1 MKLTFQEIRIIAIG
15 PCIANI
21 KLVLLG
27 YNIKLVLLGYNIKLV
42 LLGYNIKLVLLGYN
56 KMKSKNSTLLEQF

>member
-42 LLGYNIKLVLLGYN
+42 FLGYN